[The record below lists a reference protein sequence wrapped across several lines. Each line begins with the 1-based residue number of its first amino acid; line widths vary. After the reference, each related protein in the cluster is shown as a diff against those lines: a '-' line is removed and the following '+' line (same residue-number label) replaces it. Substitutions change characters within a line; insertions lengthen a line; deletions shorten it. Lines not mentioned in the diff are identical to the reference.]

1 MRRDYYAVLGIAAT
15 AGPREVR
22 QAYRR
27 LARMYSPDVK
37 FWDTSAQSIFEE
49 GNEE

>member
-22 QAYRR
+22 PAYPR
-27 LARMYSPDVK
+27 LA
-37 FWDTSAQSIFEE
+37 W
-49 GNEE
+49 